1 MCNKKGFTL
10 IELLATIVV
19 IAIVSLISVPVVVNI
34 IEKANLASF
43 KRSAESIR
51 RISKNY
57 YTNNSL
63 EYQDFDNIYFDCNN
77 SECISNFN
85 GVKYKNLGASG
96 SMGNGYVKIYDEG
109 DIEFLLS
116 NGKYCAEKN
125 ISSDT
130 IKYYKGTCEGLV
142 IDLDKIKINSIETI
156 STTSTITVRG
166 DVTAGKSGVA
176 QYEFYIDNELKYI
189 EETTDT
195 NYTYTFTKVSG
206 KNHTIKVKVYNG
218 THGKPNEDLNSS
230 SDEKEI
236 NASLLDFE
244 NIKIIPST
252 TEWASSKT
260 YTISGTTAGAT
271 LQYKLVSGTTVK
283 QDWTNYSG
291 DITVNWTSTT
301 TNPTYIYARFNDGVN
316 TSDEKTNIETK
327 IDTTA
332 PVLTLGTATPTTKS
346 ITIPITVNKDDESGI
361 KSTKCEYGTSTSYGN
376 IGTIS
381 GNSCVINNV
390 KNNTKYYY
398 KVATTNNAGL
408 STVKTGSNET
418 GQFGAITIVSS
429 STEWASSKTYTISGT
444 TTGATLQYKVVSG
457 TTVKQDWTNYSSA
470 ITVNW
475 AANTTTP
482 TYIYARFNDGV
493 NTSDEVSYTET
504 KIDTTAP
511 VLTLGTATPTTKS
524 ITIPI
529 TVNKDDESGIKST
542 KCEYG
547 TSTSYGNIG
556 TISGNSCVINNVKN
570 NTKYYYKVAT
580 TNNAGLSTVK
590 TGSNETGQFGAI
602 TIVSSSTEW
611 ASSKTYTI
619 SGTTTGA
626 TLQYK
631 VVSGTT
637 VKQDWTNYSGDIT
650 VNWTSTITTPT
661 YIYARFNDGTNT
673 SDEKTYIETKIDTTA
688 PVATVVYK
696 TADGQ
701 VYESDNWTNQSVTA
715 YLSAIDNES
724 GLDHYQMTYDG
735 ATWIDIAGDT
745 FTFENSGR
753 TGMWFRAVDKVGNIG
768 GQTTTYL
775 ISIDK
780 TNPTITYNYNA
791 QSTINWYGGEY
802 YMGCFNGGITPTLTL
817 ADTGGSGLSSNNQ
830 IAIWKDGTWINN
842 AVSIGNNQWNIPM
855 AEEGRYIPHIIA
867 RDNAGNVSQG
877 TRPATDENHLTV
889 WEIDTSTPTMSVNF
903 NGYTP
908 GTWTNGN
915 IAISLSGSNSGCD
928 TTKNYYYSIN
938 DGEWVHFGTGDTATY
953 NITSDANYNIK
964 FVVTDGWGRWG
975 TLTQNYSIKR
985 DTIKPTVSYS
995 LAGGTYSTNQIVR
1008 ITPSDANYSSMAV
1021 HVYKNSALV
1030 YSGKVDEKST
1040 DGTSALYYDVALD
1053 SDGTWTIYTTV
1064 YDKAGNTQNQS
1075 PNNGWWYYQEYT
1087 ISTTKLQVLNGLNID
1102 NGWVGDANNINL
1114 QANCPSGVTNYVFDI
1129 YDLNYPDRIATTK
1142 TVGSTA
1148 TSITYLFTSNLS
1160 EMTYPFP
1167 ATDHYG
1173 QPITINQKFKG
1184 SLKIN
1189 LSCKNASGTTI
1200 ASTSRTVQ
1208 IDTTPVLSLYSA
1220 NATTTSFDA
1229 VISIKNLG
1237 SGINHV
1243 YYAKG
1248 HGTTESLD
1256 NGTSTTRTFTGFT
1269 SCSYHYIT
1277 AHVINNVGL
1286 TGSISTYLWTE
1297 GCSGGSGSGTCSC
1310 STAQSILKCV
1320 SDNGTNCGGDSRTAA
1335 SILQSCK
1342 SQGITCSY

>member
-361 KSTKCEYGTSTSYGN
+361 KSTE
-376 IGTIS
+376 
-381 GNSCVINNV
+381 CV
-390 KNNTKYYY
+390 
-398 KVATTNNAGL
+398 
-408 STVKTGSNET
+408 
-418 GQFGAITIVSS
+418 
-429 STEWASSKTYTISGT
+429 
-444 TTGATLQYKVVSG
+444 
-457 TTVKQDWTNYSSA
+457 
-470 ITVNW
+470 
-475 AANTTTP
+475 
-482 TYIYARFNDGV
+482 
-493 NTSDEVSYTET
+493 
-504 KIDTTAP
+504 
-511 VLTLGTATPTTKS
+511 
-524 ITIPI
+524 
-529 TVNKDDESGIKST
+529 
-542 KCEYG
+542 YG

>member
-316 TSDEKTNIETK
+316 TSDEKTNI
-327 IDTTA
+327 
-332 PVLTLGTATPTTKS
+332 
-346 ITIPITVNKDDESGI
+346 
-361 KSTKCEYGTSTSYGN
+361 
-376 IGTIS
+376 
-381 GNSCVINNV
+381 
-390 KNNTKYYY
+390 
-398 KVATTNNAGL
+398 
-408 STVKTGSNET
+408 
-418 GQFGAITIVSS
+418 
-429 STEWASSKTYTISGT
+429 
-444 TTGATLQYKVVSG
+444 
-457 TTVKQDWTNYSSA
+457 
-470 ITVNW
+470 
-475 AANTTTP
+475 
-482 TYIYARFNDGV
+482 
-493 NTSDEVSYTET
+493 ET